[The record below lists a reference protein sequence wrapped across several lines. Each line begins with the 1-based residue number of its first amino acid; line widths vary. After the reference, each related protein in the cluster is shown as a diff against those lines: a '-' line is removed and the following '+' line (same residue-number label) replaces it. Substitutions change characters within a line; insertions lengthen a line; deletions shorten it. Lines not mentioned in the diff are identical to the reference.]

1 MRIILAIVL
10 CAILA
15 ACMAPV
21 KYRIEGEIPPML
33 GGNCA
38 KLEWGDFTDCGEGKI
53 SQNFRFRNVCSDA
66 AIKIMYNSI
75 KDGKNPRFYNSVI
88 GELAPET
95 TGSWIRGNCSSR
107 SNEEHVTWCA
117 QYADGTR
124 LTEISAWTNSEKK
137 ILSKLEEVGHNC
149 AFVTYG
155 HGPEGSGNV
164 FDIFGTHYY
173 LTRRN
178 KNPYSEKRIFGA
190 MPEQAQPIIPS
201 VSIDAIAYE
210 NYKKDKKTDES
221 ITEAYKTFMTLGLSK
236 LVSEDSND
244 EFTTVDQLWDLPG
257 IGDSD
262 ATKRSAN
269 ALNSKEISEVAK
281 VAQIA
286 SALSKGGNWDDNVAQ
301 NVVQLARDM
310 GLTDEEITAVLQ
322 LAENIAGNSMEA
334 KSKIQPS
341 TVGSNTNLDSSLNSD
356 SIENS
361 SDSSNEPDSM
371 TNLSSSS
378 SSTDSKPQSTTT
390 SSFVNIKGYDCKTL
404 DDRVV
409 NAIEEAERRGSTGT
423 AAVTTINCAAINKK
437 RALIWKSLQCLN
449 DSTLTSA
456 EIVQARAEIANT
468 RQSVNSELQGFRALG
483 GQNCE
488 CWSEACAN

>member
-1 MRIILAIVL
+1 MRITLAIVL
-10 CAILA
+10 CAVLA
-15 ACMAPV
+15 SCMPPA

-53 SQNFRFRNVCSDA
+53 SQNFRFRNVCSDG

-75 KDGKNPRFYNSVI
+75 KDGKNPQFYNSVI

-117 QYADGTR
+117 QYSDSTR
-124 LTEISAWTNSEKK
+124 LTGWTNSERKNLK
-137 ILSKLEEVGHNC
+137 IMEDSGHNC
-149 AFVTYG
+149 AIIAYG
-155 HGPEGSGNV
+155 QGPEGSGN
-164 FDIFGTHYY
+164 IFNVLDTNYY
-173 LTRRN
+173 LIRRN
-178 KNPYSEKRIFGA
+178 KNPYSEKRKIGA
-190 MPEQAQPIIPS
+190 MLEPAQPIIPS
-201 VSIDAIAYE
+201 VSIDAIAYQ
-210 NYKKDKKTDES
+210 NYQKDKKTDES
-221 ITEAYKTFMTLGLSK
+221 ITEAYKTFMTLGLSI

-244 EFTTVDQLWDLPG
+244 EFTTVDQLWDLPDV
-257 IGDSD
+257 GDSD
-262 ATKRSAN
+262 ATKRGTN
-269 ALNSKEISEVAK
+269 ALNSKEKSEVAK
-281 VAQIA
+281 VSQIA
-286 SALSKGGNWDDNVAQ
+286 SALAKGGNWDDNVAQ
-301 NVVQLARDM
+301 NVVQLARDL
-310 GLTDEEITAVLQ
+310 GLTDEDITAVLQ

-341 TVGSNTNLDSSLNSD
+341 TVGSNTNLDSSLKSD
-356 SIENS
+356 SIENT
-361 SDSSNEPDSM
+361 SDSSKEPDSM
-371 TNLSSSS
+371 TSLSNSS

-409 NAIEEAERRGSTGT
+409 NAIEEAERRGNTGT

-456 EIVQARAEIANT
+456 EIVQVRAEIANT